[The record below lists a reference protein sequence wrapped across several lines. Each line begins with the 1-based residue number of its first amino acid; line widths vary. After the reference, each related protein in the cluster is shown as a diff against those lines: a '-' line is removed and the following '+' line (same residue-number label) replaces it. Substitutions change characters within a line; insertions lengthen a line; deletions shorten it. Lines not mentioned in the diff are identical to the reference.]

1 MGAQA
6 TEPAPDIVMNQA
18 TFRKSWSVVPFA
30 EACARSGLSQVSIWG
45 DTVADAGVAQARQV
59 LRDTGLTVFG
69 WNRAGPLLA
78 EDPSG
83 CATLL
88 EAACDQVRLAA
99 EFGADHVIAFT
110 GGLPNVQTRLQDGRA
125 QAEDA
130 IAKLT
135 EVSRDAGI
143 ALAVEPLHPMLL
155 GDRTVL
161 ATMRA
166 ANDLCDRLDLGLIVD
181 SHHVWWDPSLSAE
194 LTRAQGR
201 IRGFHVNDWLIPM
214 PHPLNGRGMMG
225 DGIIDLAGL
234 WWDVRGAGYAGPIE
248 VEIFSDHWWAQPP
261 EQVLALALNR
271 CAQIFGSVP

>member
-1 MGAQA
+1 MDAQA
-6 TEPAPDIVMNQA
+6 KTSVPDIVMNQA
-18 TFRKSWSVVPFA
+18 TFRKSWSLVPFA
-30 EACARSGLSQVSIWG
+30 EGCARAGLAQVSIWG
-45 DTVADAGVAQARQV
+45 DTVAEAGVAHARQV
-59 LRDTGLTVFG
+59 LLDSGLSVFG

-78 EDPSG
+78 EDAPG
-83 CATLL
+83 RAALL
-88 EAACDQVRLAA
+88 AAACDQVRLAA
-99 EFGADHVIAFT
+99 EFSADHVIAFT
-110 GGLPNVQTRLQDGRA
+110 GGLPNAGTRLHDGRT

-130 IAKLT
+130 IAALA
-135 EVSRDAGI
+135 EVARDAGI

-161 ATMRA
+161 ATMGA
-166 ANDLCDRLDLGLIVD
+166 ANDLCERLDLGVVVD
-181 SHHVWWDPSLSAE
+181 SHHVWWDPLLSAE

-234 WWDVRGAGYAGPIE
+234 WRDVQDAGYSGPIE

-261 EQVLALALNR
+261 EQVLALALQR
-271 CAQIFGSVP
+271 CAQIFGSRR